1 MVSNL
6 SSCNTEINNQ
16 ENLIDQINSSV
27 GSGNSNISSNDPYG
41 LGIQYATIHSPSS
54 YSGASSI
61 SFSGL
66 SGQPSM
72 FFIIAYNATGSQ
84 RTITQVM
91 YDGSTLARTGIYS
104 TNTYYAT
111 NYISQSYSNGTLTI
125 TTSGTS
131 TNKFYFNGYYVLFYV
146 VIPTGSSRKIITSTS
161 SNFTSGTVEGQ
172 SWQKLTYSNIE
183 RPLFFISFPTA
194 TSFSFNNNQYITA
207 MTMPDR
213 SFFEMCCCG
222 LVYGGTS
229 VTKGYYAA
237 PSYYGVSYNSSSK
250 QLVLSQDTINCYNG
264 TYKIIAIV

>member
-84 RTITQVM
+84 RTIT
-91 YDGSTLARTGIYS
+91 
-104 TNTYYAT
+104 
-111 NYISQSYSNGTLTI
+111 
-125 TTSGTS
+125 
-131 TNKFYFNGYYVLFYV
+131 
-146 VIPTGSSRKIITSTS
+146 
-161 SNFTSGTVEGQ
+161 
-172 SWQKLTYSNIE
+172 
-183 RPLFFISFPTA
+183 
-194 TSFSFNNNQYITA
+194 
-207 MTMPDR
+207 
-213 SFFEMCCCG
+213 
-222 LVYGGTS
+222 
-229 VTKGYYAA
+229 
-237 PSYYGVSYNSSSK
+237 
-250 QLVLSQDTINCYNG
+250 
-264 TYKIIAIV
+264 